1 MTSKKT
7 NLLGMSL
14 AELQQLCAVEGMPR
28 FAAQQ
33 MCDWLYAKQ
42 VDSIDAMTN
51 ISLRSRA
58 RLKEI
63 AFIGRHE
70 PVNCQVSKDGTKKYL
85 FRIENGE
92 MRMENDPDAETDS
105 QFPIPNSQLKN
116 AEANSQ
122 FPIPNS
128 QLKNAETNSQFP
140 IPNSQLK
147 NAEANS
153 QFPIPNSQLKNAEA
167 NSQFSIL
174 NSQLNKYV
182 EAVFIPDGDRGTLC
196 VSCQMGCKMGC
207 RFCVTGQQG
216 FHGNLSAAEILNQIF
231 SIPEFYRLTNI
242 VYMGMGE
249 PMDNLDNVLRST
261 EVLTASWGLGWSPHR
276 ITVSSVGIVPGL
288 RRFLDVSQ
296 CHVAVSLHNPFAA
309 ERLDI
314 MPMQRVYPITDV
326 VALLRQYDWSGQR
339 RISFEYTMFSGLNDD
354 LRHAAELVRLLKGLY
369 CRVNLIRFH
378 ASPDTPFKTSS
389 AQAMERFKEYLN
401 SHGITCTIRASR
413 GEDIMAACG
422 LLAGQATHAD

>member
-92 MRMENDPDAETDS
+92 MRMENDPDAET
-105 QFPIPNSQLKN
+105 
-116 AEANSQ
+116 
-122 FPIPNS
+122 
-128 QLKNAETNSQFP
+128 
-140 IPNSQLK
+140 
-147 NAEANS
+147 NS

-167 NSQFSIL
+167 NSQFSIPNSQLKNAEANSQFPIL

-314 MPMQRVYPITDV
+314 MPMQRVYPIADV